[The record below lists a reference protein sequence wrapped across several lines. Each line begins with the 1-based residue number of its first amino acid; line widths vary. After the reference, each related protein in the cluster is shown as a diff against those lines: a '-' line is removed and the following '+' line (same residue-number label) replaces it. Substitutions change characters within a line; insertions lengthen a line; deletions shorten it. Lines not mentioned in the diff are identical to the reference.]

1 MGAYASVSPQSPR
14 LNTSGIFQTS
24 PDSGVTC
31 FSFLITKD
39 TGSERLRV
47 DWDACFL
54 LAELTGVWT
63 SSVPKP
69 QVRTGVMT
77 QRVKESATKP
87 ASLSSARGTARWEGR
102 TDSHMCTVACICEHL
117 LVHTHAH
124 VCVRAHAHIYTQ
136 TTHTHLQTERDKNVE
151 KESRVSKQ
159 QIKKQ

>member
-1 MGAYASVSPQSPR
+1 MGDYASVSPQCPR

-39 TGSERLRV
+39 TGSERLWV
-47 DWDACFL
+47 DWGACFL

-69 QVRTGVMT
+69 QVRTGMMT
-77 QRVKESATKP
+77 QRVKVSAAKL
-87 ASLSSARGTARWEGR
+87 AGMSSVHETAWWEGR
-102 TDSHMCTVACICEHL
+102 MDSHMCTVACMCENL
-117 LVHTHAH
+117 LVHMHAH
-124 VCVRAHAHIYTQ
+124 TQ

-151 KESRVSKQ
+151 KDSWVSKQ